1 MNIQDYTKVKD
12 HINTKLGISDP
23 QDHRAGI
30 DIIRAIKATGVESL
44 PTKAQ
49 YAQLENLLN
58 TIYDDYADAQ
68 HAGILS
74 KTPSPLL
81 WEYKIG

>member
-1 MNIQDYTKVKD
+1 MKLQDYKKVKD
-12 HINTKLGISDP
+12 HINTKLRISNP
-23 QDHRAGI
+23 QDHQASI

-58 TIYDDYADAQ
+58 TRYDDYADAL
-68 HAGILS
+68 HAGVLS
-74 KTPSPLL
+74 TTPSHVL